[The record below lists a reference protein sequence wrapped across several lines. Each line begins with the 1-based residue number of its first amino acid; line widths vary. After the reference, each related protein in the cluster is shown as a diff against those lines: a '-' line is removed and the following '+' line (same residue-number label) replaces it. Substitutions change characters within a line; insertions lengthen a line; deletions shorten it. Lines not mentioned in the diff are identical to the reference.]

1 MDGYLY
7 KETLIDS
14 KDDIIA
20 VDKQDLYV
28 LDQNSGVYNSIVT
41 FDTSSLSNSG
51 LYLAYSE
58 AYLEIP
64 FVVSFRSSID
74 ITAQMQAANAK
85 VAAYVA
91 GLKNGYHNLIDS
103 IQVDYQNTNVVQ
115 QMSFTNF
122 FVNYK
127 LMSTMSPSDV
137 AKWGSTIGFA
147 PDSAGSCTYAA
158 AASANGLGFANNRD
172 NTTAIGLTVA
182 TRYDSPDFANAGFA
196 QRKRQ
201 NTGFSIETEGGASAG
216 YGGIPAANVLQV
228 AKNYFDS
235 DAGAGAARIYF
246 HVIIATIR
254 LKDLSDFFAQIPLV
268 KGGFMRIVLTYNSTQ
283 HALTAVAAGP
293 TMTIA
298 AGGTTIR
305 SGRTCPYMISS
316 ALASNSANG
325 VVTVGDQTITIDSGI
340 VRTTQISPSVPL
352 NSCRLYV
359 PGYTLNPIKEAQ
371 LLQSKPVRDVF
382 YNDIYTYSFTNIANN
397 GTFNQLITNGIANIK
412 YLVLIPVANISS
424 VGALAPL
431 VSDAQSPFSTVP
443 ATTAPMAAL
452 TNFNVLVGGRN
463 VFQQNELYDF
473 EAFIQQLSS
482 INAINGGASTG
493 LTSGLLTSYMF
504 DNAYRYYV
512 ADLSRMSPI
521 EEGVPKSIQVQGTN
535 VSGYPL
541 DFICVVV
548 FGRKIS
554 IDMATGGLV
563 R

>member
-41 FDTSSLSNSG
+41 FDTSTLSNSG

-64 FVVSFRSSID
+64 FVVSFRSNVD
-74 ITAQMQAANAK
+74 ITGPMATAIGS
-85 VAAYVA
+85 YVA

-147 PDSAGSCTYAA
+147 PDSAGSCTYSA

-172 NTTAIGLTVA
+172 NTTATNLTAV
-182 TRYDSPDFANAGFA
+182 TRYSSPDFANSGFA

-201 NTGFSIETEGGASAG
+201 NTGYNLAG
-216 YGGIPAANVLQV
+216 YSGIPAVNALQV
-228 AKNYFDS
+228 AKNYFSADT
-235 DAGAGAARIYF
+235 GAAAARIYY

-283 HALTAVAAGP
+283 HAITGTAVGT

-298 AGGTTIR
+298 TTTVR

-316 ALASNSANG
+316 AVADNSTNTVIA
-325 VVTVGDQTITIDSGI
+325 VGDQTLTIDSGI

-412 YLVLIPVANISS
+412 YLVLIPVANIS
-424 VGALAPL
+424 ATAAL
-431 VSDAQSPFSTVP
+431 VSDAQSPFSSVP

-535 VSGYPL
+535 VSGYAL

>member
-1 MDGYLY
+1 
-7 KETLIDS
+7 
-14 KDDIIA
+14 
-20 VDKQDLYV
+20 
-28 LDQNSGVYNSIVT
+28 
-41 FDTSSLSNSG
+41 
-51 LYLAYSE
+51 
-58 AYLEIP
+58 
-64 FVVSFRSSID
+64 
-74 ITAQMQAANAK
+74 
-85 VAAYVA
+85 
-91 GLKNGYHNLIDS
+91 
-103 IQVDYQNTNVVQ
+103 
-115 QMSFTNF
+115 
-122 FVNYK
+122 
-127 LMSTMSPSDV
+127 
-137 AKWGSTIGFA
+137 
-147 PDSAGSCTYAA
+147 
-158 AASANGLGFANNRD
+158 
-172 NTTAIGLTVA
+172 VA

-216 YGGIPAANVLQV
+216 YGGIPVANVLQV

-235 DAGAGAARIYF
+235 DAGAGAARIYY

-283 HALTAVAAGP
+283 HAITGTAVGT
-293 TMTIA
+293 TMTI
-298 AGGTTIR
+298 GTTTVR

-316 ALASNSANG
+316 AVASNSANG
-325 VVTVGDQTITIDSGI
+325 VIAVGDQTLTIDSGI

-424 VGALAPL
+424 VAALAPL
-431 VSDAQSPFSTVP
+431 VSDAQSPFSSVP

-473 EAFIQQLSS
+473 EAFIQNLSS

-535 VSGYPL
+535 VSGYSL